1 MPVFE
6 AADGRRLHYVDEGD
20 GPAVLCLAGLS
31 RNHRDFDALAAALR
45 DRFRVLR
52 LDSRGRGGSERAED
66 PSAEYQVPVEA
77 GDALTLLDRLG
88 LESVAVVG
96 TSRGGI
102 LGLAMAAARPGSV
115 KALVL
120 NDVGAE
126 VATAGL
132 RRIMGYLGRAPEVA
146 DFEAATD
153 LIAEANAAAFP
164 GVPRARWAEHARAI
178 FDDDGTGRP
187 VLSYDPRLAEV
198 TAAGLAEIGETID
211 LWPLFAAAAEIPV
224 LVVRGANSDILTA
237 ETLAAMRAARP
248 DLEAVEVPDRG
259 HAPFLDEPEAAAAVA
274 AFLERHA

>member
-6 AADGRRLHYVDEGD
+6 AADGRRLHYVDEGE

-31 RNHRDFDALAAALR
+31 RNHRDFEALAARLR
-45 DRFRVLR
+45 GRFRVLR

-66 PSAEYQVPVEA
+66 PFAEYQIAVEA
-77 GDALTLLDRLG
+77 GDALALLDRLV
-88 LESVAVVG
+88 LASAAVVG

-102 LGLAMAAARPGSV
+102 LGLVMAAARPGSV

-132 RRIMGYLGRAPEVA
+132 RRILGYLGRPPEVS

-153 LIAEANAAAFP
+153 MIAEANAAAFP
-164 GVPRARWAEHARAI
+164 GVPRARWAQHARAI

-187 VLSYDPRLAEV
+187 VLSYDPRLADV
-198 TAAGLAEIGETID
+198 TAAGLVEADETID
-211 LWPLFAAAAEIPV
+211 LRPLFEAAAGVPM

-259 HAPFLDEPEAAAAVA
+259 HAPFLDEPEAAGAIE
-274 AFLERHA
+274 AFLERQA